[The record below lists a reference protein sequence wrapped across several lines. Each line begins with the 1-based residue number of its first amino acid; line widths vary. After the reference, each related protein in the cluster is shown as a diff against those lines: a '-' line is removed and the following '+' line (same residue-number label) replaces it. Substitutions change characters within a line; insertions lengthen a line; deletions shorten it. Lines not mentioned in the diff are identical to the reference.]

1 MLRATNAMKSLNN
14 EFFTLIIFYL
24 CATSLVA
31 ATNATT
37 TPAMPSRA
45 DKIMLL
51 PVSSSTSLK
60 TEAAAAATSLHINN
74 NYADERNV
82 PKEASLA
89 KGDLHLDEYNFVATT
104 PKIQTTKA
112 PSR

>member
-1 MLRATNAMKSLNN
+1 MMPLNN
-14 EFFTLIIFYL
+14 EFFTFVIFYL
-24 CATSLVA
+24 CATSLNA

-37 TPAMPSRA
+37 TTTAASAMPPRT
-45 DKIMLL
+45 DEMILL
-51 PVSSSTSLK
+51 PLSSSTTMASL
-60 TEAAAAATSLHINN
+60 SINN

-82 PKEASLA
+82 TKAVMLA
-89 KGDLHLDEYNFVATT
+89 GTAAMTSADLHLDEYNFVATT